1 MEQRDNDF
9 RDGKTALRALRVMV
23 YDTNNVAFAVRQLS
37 RSTGRMALG
46 PDGTN
51 FKTLEPY
58 SLIALAEIVKY
69 RLHNKKMDYVRRTY
83 IPKRDGKKRPLG
95 ICSIWDKLV
104 EKCIQ
109 LVVEPYCETKF
120 VPSSFGFRPQVSQ
133 HMALAKVKNQCKTM
147 PYILSIDM
155 KDYFGTIDPDITYR
169 ELWHIGIRDQVILN
183 YIFRFIKKGYYED
196 SCKVEDPRG
205 SPQGS
210 ILGPLISNIY
220 LHRFDVWLRDQGDCW
235 HDSTVGK
242 FHNNHR
248 RRNMERTGLKI
259 GIHARYADDSLV
271 MCRNYDDAVKFKYSA
286 TKYLTR
292 NMRLEINEEKTKIYD
307 LTQEK
312 MKYLGYEFYVFVQP
326 PKCPQQKNTFMVA
339 NTLPKAKEDEIVA
352 RCKELLRGIKKHPTF
367 ETIHDWNTY
376 VVGIHNYYKG
386 MTHFCMDFRNIGWRI
401 KKLFYHT
408 MKRNVQFTTK
418 QSYKDDFQKG
428 CYRSWGKNGYYCF
441 NGYPVIEMQWA
452 SWDSWLI
459 AGGNGMVDRDNPYSY
474 EDRKQKP
481 GVCVD
486 DIEYLIRV
494 SEHIKN
500 SRLALFRISKYSSV
514 KGVSYLSGERVP
526 VSEYHCHHITPLQ
539 KGGTNEFHNLCVLSE
554 TEHMILHSTTPERL
568 YDLYPRKK
576 KRTRVLIE
584 ALNDVC
590 A

>member
-1 MEQRDNDF
+1 
-9 RDGKTALRALRVMV
+9 
-23 YDTNNVAFAVRQLS
+23 
-37 RSTGRMALG
+37 
-46 PDGTN
+46 
-51 FKTLEPY
+51 
-58 SLIALAEIVKY
+58 
-69 RLHNKKMDYVRRTY
+69 
-83 IPKRDGKKRPLG
+83 
-95 ICSIWDKLV
+95 
-104 EKCIQ
+104 
-109 LVVEPYCETKF
+109 
-120 VPSSFGFRPQVSQ
+120 
-133 HMALAKVKNQCKTM
+133 
-147 PYILSIDM
+147 
-155 KDYFGTIDPDITYR
+155 
-169 ELWHIGIRDQVILN
+169 
-183 YIFRFIKKGYYED
+183 
-196 SCKVEDPRG
+196 
-205 SPQGS
+205 
-210 ILGPLISNIY
+210 
-220 LHRFDVWLRDQGDCW
+220 
-235 HDSTVGK
+235 
-242 FHNNHR
+242 
-248 RRNMERTGLKI
+248 MERTGLKI
-259 GIHARYADDSLV
+259 GIHARYADDILV

-292 NMRLEINEEKTKIYD
+292 DMRLEINEEKAKIYD

-526 VSEYHCHHITPLQ
+526 VSEYHCQHITPIQ